1 MLSQEN
7 ASAKEAPPRLLVD
20 AMHGRLARWLRLMG
34 YDAEYF
40 GAGSDDAAIARAR
53 AEDRLIVTGDR
64 QLAGRRGVAALL
76 VTAAALDEQL
86 AEVRAAVGGRTAPFS
101 RCAECNGVLAELS
114 PVDACGAVP
123 PYVWHTQTTFRRCP
137 GCGRVYWQG
146 THWPALRAKVLA
158 LLGDEAAL

>member
-1 MLSQEN
+1 MLTQEN

-20 AMHGRLARWLRLMG
+20 AMHGRLARWLRLLG

-40 GAGSDDAAIARAR
+40 AAGSDDAAIARAR
-53 AEDRLIVTGDR
+53 AEGRLIVTGDR

-76 VTAAALDEQL
+76 VTATDLAEQL
-86 AEVRAAVGGRTAPFS
+86 AEIRAAVGGQVEPFT
-101 RCAECNGVLAELS
+101 RCAECNGVLAELAHA
-114 PVDACGAVP
+114 DARAVVP
-123 PYVWHTQTTFRRCP
+123 PYVWHTQTAFRRCP

-146 THWPALRAKVLA
+146 THWPVLRAQVLA